1 MTPYEPIDGCQ
12 MTSMPKAFERMTLI
26 DQLARIPRKIY
37 WAVRRRIEHVLT
49 IISRRLKRSSLKV
62 NEVVAEEINAGDL
75 VRVRS
80 KEEIIA
86 TLNSWNE
93 YKGCA
98 FIDDMWDYC
107 GTTQRVFKKVRNFV
121 DERDYRTK
129 RVKGLVILENVYCQG
144 TRVLGNCDRSC
155 FFFWREEWLEK
166 IGAEKG

>member
-1 MTPYEPIDGCQ
+1 MNTHEPVEGCQ
-12 MTSMPKAFERMTLI
+12 LTRMPNAFEKIPLT
-26 DQLARIPRKIY
+26 DQFARFLRKIF

-49 IISRRLKRSSLKV
+49 VVARRLKRYPFTADQAPSV
-62 NEVVAEEINAGDL
+62 EINAGDL

-80 KEEIIA
+80 KDEIEA
-86 TLNSWNE
+86 TLNTWNE

-107 GTTQRVFKKVRNFV
+107 ETTQRVFKKVRNFI
-121 DERDYRTK
+121 DERDYRMK

-144 TRVLGNCDRSC
+144 TRVLGKCDRSC

-166 IGAEKG
+166 I

>member
-1 MTPYEPIDGCQ
+1 MSTSEHIEGCQ
-12 MTSMPKAFERMTLI
+12 LTRMPNAFEKISVITR
-26 DQLARIPRKIY
+26 LARFPRKVY
-37 WAVRRRIEHVLT
+37 WAIRRRIEHVIT
-49 IISRRLKRSSLKV
+49 AVIRRIKKSPLPAVQKTAL
-62 NEVVAEEINAGDL
+62 EINPGDL

-80 KEEIIA
+80 KEEITS

-107 GTTQRVFKKVRNFV
+107 GTTQRVFKKVRNFI
-121 DERDYRTK
+121 DERDYRMK
-129 RVKGLVILENVYCQG
+129 RVNGLVILENVFCQG

-166 IGAEKG
+166 L